1 MTIAPL
7 PAARAAAL
15 TLLLGCAGTALADTP
30 TPIGGIRQLE
40 GRALATGDGHLMYRE
55 SHWLFDDAQGPG
67 RLVLYRCPDG
77 RPFARKL
84 LHEDGSAQ
92 APDFELVDGRTGYRE
107 GVRQAAGGGREV
119 FVLKS
124 AAAGERSAP
133 LDTTPLPVIDAGFDA
148 WIRGHWDRL
157 GRGDSDTVP
166 FVIPSRLGT
175 LKFSVK
181 RIDDATVEGRPARQY
196 RLSLAGWIG
205 FALPH
210 IDVAYDERSRA
221 LLRFVGIAN
230 IHAGDGDNVRARIT
244 FDPTQERMATPAEL
258 AQARQA
264 PLDGRCPIP

>member
-7 PAARAAAL
+7 QAARAAGL
-15 TLLLGCAGTALADTP
+15 TLLLACTGAAAADTP
-30 TPIGGIRQLE
+30 TPGAGIRQLE
-40 GRALATGDGHLMYRE
+40 AVAYSTGDGHPMYRE
-55 SHWLFDDAQGPG
+55 SHWLFTDEQGPG

-84 LHEDGSAQ
+84 LHDDGSAQ

-107 GVRQAAGGGREV
+107 GVRQAAGGGRVV
-119 FVLKS
+119 FVRKS
-124 AAAGERSAP
+124 AAAAERSAP

-148 WIRGHWDRL
+148 YIRSRWDQL
-157 GRGDSDTVP
+157 GQGDSDAVP

-175 LKFSVK
+175 LTFSVK

-196 RLSLAGWIG
+196 RLSLDSWVG

-210 IDVAYDERSRA
+210 IDVAYDARSRA

-230 IHAGDGDNVRARIT
+230 IHASDGDNVRARIT
-244 FDPTQERMATPAEL
+244 FDPMQERVATPAEL
-258 AQARQA
+258 AAARQV

>member
-7 PAARAAAL
+7 LAARAAIL
-15 TLLLGCAGTALADTP
+15 TLLLGSAGAAAADTP
-30 TPIGGIRQLE
+30 TPTGGIRQFE
-40 GRALATGDGHLMYRE
+40 GSAYATGDGHLMYRE

-77 RPFARKL
+77 HPFARKL
-84 LHEDGSAQ
+84 LHDDGNAQ

-107 GVRQAAGGGREV
+107 GVRRAREGRVV
-119 FVLKS
+119 FVRKS
-124 AAAGERSAP
+124 AAADERSAP
-133 LDTTPLPVIDAGFDA
+133 LGTTPLPVIDAGFDA
-148 WIRGHWDRL
+148 WIRSHWDRL

-175 LKFSVK
+175 LKFSIK
-181 RIDDATVEGRPARQY
+181 RIDDATVAGRAARQY
-196 RLSLAGWIG
+196 RLSLASWVG

-210 IDVAYDERSRA
+210 IDLAYDTRSRV

-230 IHAGDGDNVRARIT
+230 IHASDGDNVRARIV
-244 FDPTQERMATPAEL
+244 FDPTQEHVATPAEL
-258 AQARQA
+258 DQARQA

>member
-15 TLLLGCAGTALADTP
+15 TLLFVCTGAALADTP
-30 TPIGGIRQLE
+30 TPNGGIRQLE
-40 GRALATGDGHLMYRE
+40 GSAYAAGDGHLMYRE
-55 SHWLFDDAQGPG
+55 SHWLFEDARGPG
-67 RLVLYRCPDG
+67 RLVLYRCPGG

-84 LHEDGSAQ
+84 LHEDGNAQ

-107 GVRQAAGGGREV
+107 GVRREGEERVV
-119 FVLKS
+119 FVRKS
-124 AAAGERSAP
+124 AATGERSAP

-157 GRGDSDTVP
+157 GRGDADGVR

-196 RLSLAGWIG
+196 RLSLDSWIG

-210 IDVAYDERSRA
+210 IDVAYDARSRA

-230 IHAGDGDNVRARIT
+230 IHASDGDNVRARIV
-244 FDPTQERMATPAEL
+244 FDPAQERMATPAEL

-264 PLDGRCPIP
+264 PLDGRCPFR